1 MTAYKVSPKN
11 VGIPSIF
18 LDNIPSIITD
28 PIIMKYKNRFFI
40 SIIN

>member
-18 LDNIPSIITD
+18 LDNIPSKITD
-28 PIIMKYKNRFFI
+28 PIIMKYKSDFLLA
-40 SIIN
+40 